1 MNEPMEK
8 YFKMGIVHFMAFPE
22 LAGGQGPWEETV
34 RQICLDPFFTAIE
47 ITHIHDQTIRERVKK
62 MIDLAGLSVGFGAH
76 PIILGQKLNLNSL
89 DEAERLRALGL
100 LKPLIDEALFMG
112 AESFVL
118 LSGKDPGEDKRDQ
131 AVEALAR
138 SLSELCDYSAKK
150 GGPMVVAEIF
160 DCSVDKCCLLG
171 PTSLALKLAQRMKQT
186 HNNFGL
192 LVDLSHIPLL
202 KESPEEALVPVKD
215 YLAGAHIGNAVVDPA
230 CAGYGDNHPIF
241 GSPGSANT
249 VRDVAEF
256 LKTLLR
262 IGFMSG
268 EKRPLISFEIK
279 PLEGQDPLIII
290 ANAKRVMAQ
299 AWAGV

>member
-22 LAGGQGPWEETV
+22 VAGGQGPWEETV

-47 ITHIHDQTIRERVKK
+47 ITHIHDQRIRERVKTLF
-62 MIDLAGLSVGFGAH
+62 DLAGLSVGFGAH

-89 DEAERLRALGL
+89 DEVERFRALNS
-100 LKPLIDEALFMG
+100 LKPLIDEAVFMG

-186 HNNFGL
+186 HDNFGL

-202 KESPEEALVPVKD
+202 KESPEEALVPVRD
-215 YLAGAHIGNAVVDPA
+215 YLAGAHIGNAVLDPS
-230 CAGYGDNHPIF
+230 CIGFGDNHPIF
-241 GSPGSANT
+241 GSPGSANS
-249 VRDVAEF
+249 VREVAEF
-256 LKTLLR
+256 LKTLLG
-262 IGFMSG
+262 IGFISG

-299 AWAGV
+299 AWAGI

>member
-22 LAGGQGPWEETV
+22 LAGGLGPWEETV
-34 RQICLDPFFTAIE
+34 RSIALDPFFTAIE
-47 ITHIHDQTIRERVKK
+47 ITHIDDPKTRGRVKK

-89 DEAERLRALGL
+89 DEAERLRALSS
-100 LKPLIDEALFMG
+100 LKPLIDEAVFMG

-118 LSGKDPGEDKRDQ
+118 LSGKDPGEEKRDR
-131 AVEALAR
+131 AVEALVG
-138 SLSELCDYSAKK
+138 SLSELCDYSAAK
-150 GGPMVVAEIF
+150 GGPVVVAETF

-171 PTSLALKLAQRMKQT
+171 PTPLALKLAQRLKQT
-186 HNNFGL
+186 HDNFGL

-215 YLAGAHIGNAVVDPA
+215 YLAGAHIGNAVIDQS
-230 CAGYGDNHPIF
+230 CAGFGDNHPIF

-249 VRDVAEF
+249 VKDVADF

-262 IGFMSG
+262 IGFMTG
-268 EKRPLISFEIK
+268 EKRPLVSFEIK
-279 PLEGQDPLIII
+279 PMEGQDPLIII
-290 ANAKRVMAQ
+290 ANAKRVMTQ
-299 AWAGV
+299 AWAGI